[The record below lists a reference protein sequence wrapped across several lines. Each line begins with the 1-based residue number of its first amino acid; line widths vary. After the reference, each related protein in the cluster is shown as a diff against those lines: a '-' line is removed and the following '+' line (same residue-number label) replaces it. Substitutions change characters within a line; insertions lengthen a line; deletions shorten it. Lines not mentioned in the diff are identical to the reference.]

1 MTSFP
6 LLCAGVALG
15 LAASDTSNLGAFS
28 YTGSH
33 CIAGFPPGPYTDG
46 LFTWDFGDGTL
57 AGTYTGLLST
67 SPTPGQFL
75 VSENILFTGGT
86 GRFDGGGDAARQTG
100 AALNKAARVT
110 QCRQPA
116 CPARPAFRQDIPQAR
131 STTAT
136 SA

>member
-28 YTGSH
+28 
-33 CIAGFPPGPYTDG
+33 
-46 LFTWDFGDGTL
+46 
-57 AGTYTGLLST
+57 YTGLLST